1 VFDLKLPTEH
11 VNLDGHLS
19 VGDMYLFA
27 FSKTCIFPAIV
38 VTVNKTYKNG
48 LRLFLTLPM
57 KEVETVAVQLLKAPH
72 ANSLYQHYMYYLCRR
87 PQSLVYK
94 MLSPEC
100 LATPNDYTGMI
111 SMSLSE
117 RLEETLI
124 AYKQRLPAII
134 GAMNQA

>member
-1 VFDLKLPTEH
+1 MKLPTEH
-11 VNLDGHLS
+11 INLDGHLS

-27 FSKTCIFPAIV
+27 FSKACIFPAIV

-48 LRLFLTLPM
+48 LRPFLTLPM

-117 RLEETLI
+117 RLEEALV
-124 AYKQRLPAII
+124 AYKQLLPAII
-134 GAMNQA
+134 DAMNQA